1 MQGEKNGIPVE
12 IAMVYNSSFLENLH
26 SFVNN
31 INTHEGHTSFRLQK
45 RDDSNFKKVCRIFGD
60 VG

>member
-31 INTHEGHTSFRLQK
+31 INTHTRAAHIFQASEEG
-45 RDDSNFKKVCRIFGD
+45 
-60 VG
+60 

>member
-31 INTHEGHTSFRLQK
+31 INTQEEYTSIRL
-45 RDDSNFKKVCRIFGD
+45 
-60 VG
+60 